1 MSWYDGKRQH
11 TGQQVPNQ
19 YKIVFLLKNST
30 KSVYF
35 GEIAKKQY
43 GTVKTV
49 RNGSTELRSHGGY
62 ILNKRHLNFKID
74 LIASMHKGDTQ
85 VKHSV
90 LGVSTAKHTIIA
102 L

>member
-1 MSWYDGKRQH
+1 MPKAAREDCFHGMLHVLNISQQNVSWYDGKRQH

-49 RNGSTELRSHGGY
+49 RNGST
-62 ILNKRHLNFKID
+62 
-74 LIASMHKGDTQ
+74 
-85 VKHSV
+85 
-90 LGVSTAKHTIIA
+90 GVCVSKAECVA
-102 L
+102 G